1 MKDGAMSVG
10 NSDDGGWWAA
20 GLMTIVSGVMGALA
34 YMFKL
39 VESKSA
45 DAICELRKDV
55 KELKDLCGKQ
65 QKDIDDCKEDRSEL
79 KTEVAI
85 LKAMHGKQQQ

>member
-1 MKDGAMSVG
+1 MRDGAMSVG
-10 NSDDGGWWAA
+10 SGNDGGWWAA

-39 VESKSA
+39 VESKSKE
-45 DAICELRKDV
+45 AID
-55 KELKDLCGKQ
+55 DLQKRLEKVETLCSKQ
-65 QKDIDDCKEDRSEL
+65 QAEIDDCKEDRSEL

-85 LKAMHGKQQQ
+85 LKAMHGKQQ